1 MWIQHFAVDKEAGL
15 GKTDF
20 GFKLRLSEAPTF
32 ALREWL
38 RNDLFLNLWET
49 RPKLIEKRNEET
61 SDLVKEVVLDPATN
75 IPVIETKQRGILRVT
90 LSDWLSKPEFKP
102 EEAQYQHKVAFFDT
116 ALQAVPE
123 FVYANNY
130 VHLKESER
138 VILLEHLAQV
148 EEEAKQ

>member
-61 SDLVKEVVLDPATN
+61 FDLVKEVVLDPATN

-90 LSDWLSKPEFKP
+90 LSDWLNKPEFKP

-116 ALQAVPE
+116 SLQAVPE

>member
-61 SDLVKEVVLDPATN
+61 FDLVKEVVLDPATN

-90 LSDWLSKPEFKP
+90 LSDWLNKPEFKP
-102 EEAQYQHKVAFFDT
+102 EEA
-116 ALQAVPE
+116 
-123 FVYANNY
+123 
-130 VHLKESER
+130 
-138 VILLEHLAQV
+138 
-148 EEEAKQ
+148 

>member
-1 MWIQHFAVDKEAGL
+1 VWIQHFAVDKEAGL

-61 SDLVKEVVLDPATN
+61 FDLVKEVVLDPATN

-90 LSDWLSKPEFKP
+90 LSDWLNKPEFKP

-116 ALQAVPE
+116 SLQAVPE

>member
-61 SDLVKEVVLDPATN
+61 FDLVKEVVLDPATN

-102 EEAQYQHKVAFFDT
+102 EEAQYQHKVTFFDT